1 MRAGYVVPSQNETGE
16 VMLTTTLLL
25 TGQLALATLSLLQAE
40 STDFGDLGKTLLVG
54 FVLAVAAGVAFTLV
68 RLRLR
73 EKKRWQLA

>member
-1 MRAGYVVPSQNETGE
+1 
-16 VMLTTTLLL
+16 MLTAALLL
-25 TGQLALATLSLLQAE
+25 TCHRAFATISVLQGE

-73 EKKRWQLA
+73 DKKPLAARVISISSPKNRE

>member
-1 MRAGYVVPSQNETGE
+1 
-16 VMLTTTLLL
+16 MLTTTIFL
-25 TGQLALATLSLLQAE
+25 TCQLALATIGLLQAE

-73 EKKRWQLA
+73 DKKPLAARVISISSPKNRE